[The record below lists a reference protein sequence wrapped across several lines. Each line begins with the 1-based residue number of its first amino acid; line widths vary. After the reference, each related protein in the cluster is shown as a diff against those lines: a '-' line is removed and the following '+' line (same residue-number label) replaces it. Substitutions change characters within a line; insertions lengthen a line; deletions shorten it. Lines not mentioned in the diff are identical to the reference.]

1 MSHADVI
8 LATSLVRRLSS
19 GMALIL
25 TNAGP
30 SIDGDLIPD
39 SPHSLLEQGAFAP
52 IPFISGNNA
61 DE

>member
-1 MSHADVI
+1 
-8 LATSLVRRLSS
+8 
-19 GMALIL
+19 MALIL